1 VRGRSRPVND
11 PSLTCSHHTATAQQI
26 CWGKLR
32 EGLPLNLEEFVVKA
46 KPVVVRSGRQRVQ
59 AVSATTEGL
68 PGANKAA
75 KPRSSRGARTGARVQ
90 AGRSGIAAGRL
101 PFAQERT
108 EFLISAIGSG
118 TALAE
123 VLGVARS
130 QPTRWRQGQESPSP
144 ETARELIDLD
154 HVMARALM
162 LFPQPVA
169 LDWLT
174 SANSYLDDA
183 RPIDVLR
190 TRGSAEVIDALD
202 ATMAGAFA

>member
-1 VRGRSRPVND
+1 MRCP
-11 PSLTCSHHTATAQQI
+11 
-26 CWGKLR
+26 
-32 EGLPLNLEEFVVKA
+32 
-46 KPVVVRSGRQRVQ
+46 
-59 AVSATTEGL
+59 
-68 PGANKAA
+68 
-75 KPRSSRGARTGARVQ
+75 ARL
-90 AGRSGIAAGRL
+90 S
-101 PFAQERT
+101 FAQERT

-169 LDWLT
+169 MDWLT
-174 SANSYLDDA
+174 SANSYLDEP